1 MSSDLTCLGEQTYA
15 RDKLNDRTQ
24 QKLMEDPWEG
34 MLRDG
39 GGGAGPS
46 GRSPPLGRANDVG
59 VDTCANRGRELGA
72 GDWPWSGAVAG
83 RGGGQVKAIG

>member
-15 RDKLNDRTQ
+15 RDKLNDRTAETDGRS
-24 QKLMEDPWEG
+24 LGGDAEG
-34 MLRDG
+34 WGRG
-39 GGGAGPS
+39 GLGPS

-83 RGGGQVKAIG
+83 RGGGQVRAIG